1 MPGKEEDW
9 VIDYHTYSLDN
20 LLLDVRSRL
29 MLGSKQDAVV
39 YSKEKVTGAEVELK
53 STLDLMVSLS
63 ERKSDGKLCL
73 FAQVVDK
80 VEEQQICDSIVIEMN
95 AAVLSSVMMTH
106 QFAAEGASSSHQ
118 SQIQEVGHGQPSASA
133 SCLSL
138 QANVV
143 DQPHGQGEIDWDNL
157 QLEPIL
163 EGDATPMISDDEMFA
178 LLGLKADDERADRQA
193 NETRAAVDDPP
204 PVPDGVDLEGVV
216 IPVNDVIPGE
226 AVMHF
231 DRENPPMTIGSTYP
245 SMDDFRMMVRQHAIK
260 GEFELGTEKS
270 EPDRFRGF
278 CKADGCKWKI
288 VARLVKDDGQSVRV
302 LTNANYFTIHLSLC
316 VYI

>member
-1 MPGKEEDW
+1 MVCGELGLDVRFGQFVAKLDDGSRVEMPGKEEDW

-53 STLDLMVSLS
+53 
-63 ERKSDGKLCL
+63 K
-73 FAQVVDK
+73 
-80 VEEQQICDSIVIEMN
+80 
-95 AAVLSSVMMTH
+95 
-106 QFAAEGASSSHQ
+106 GASSSHQ

-163 EGDATPMISDDEMFA
+163 EGDATPVISDDEMKSHAKKKSAGRTKAQGATTSSPARTPKRQRLSADVMTHSPRPITRRQLA
-178 LLGLKADDERADRQA
+178 LTMRDGAGPSTQNAQPATSSRPSQSPRKAPAPTRKKLTTKERQQV
-193 NETRAAVDDPP
+193 TCS
-204 PVPDGVDLEGVV
+204 
-216 IPVNDVIPGE
+216 
-226 AVMHF
+226 F
-231 DRENPPMTIGSTYP
+231 
-245 SMDDFRMMVRQHAIK
+245 
-260 GEFELGTEKS
+260 
-270 EPDRFRGF
+270 
-278 CKADGCKWKI
+278 
-288 VARLVKDDGQSVRV
+288 
-302 LTNANYFTIHLSLC
+302 
-316 VYI
+316 